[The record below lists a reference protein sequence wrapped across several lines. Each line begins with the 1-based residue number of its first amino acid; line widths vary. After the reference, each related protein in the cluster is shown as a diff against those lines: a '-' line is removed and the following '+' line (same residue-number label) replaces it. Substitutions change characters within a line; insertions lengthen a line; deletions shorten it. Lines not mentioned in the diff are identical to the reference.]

1 MEGQSKEL
9 ESLRMSRRGFVK
21 LVAGGAVT
29 AVAAACTPATPPVA
43 APTAPATA
51 PTAAATAIPKPPAAA
66 KTITL
71 GMWQPVPTLNTLMT
85 SETGN
90 VVSTSRLVL
99 RGLLVLDDK
108 ANPTGELATEVPS
121 LKNGGISADGKT
133 ITFKLRKG
141 VTWHD
146 GKPVTSADV
155 KATWETI
162 MNPNSGVVTRYG
174 YDQIASVD
182 TPDDLTVVMKFKVPL
197 ASWAT
202 LFEVILPKHLIPDP
216 AQLAKSP
223 FNTMP
228 VGFGPFKI
236 TEYAQGDHYSFVAFD
251 NYWAGRP
258 KIDRLYIRV
267 FGDSN
272 AEQQALRAK
281 EIDLAWS
288 TPLGA
293 IPELKKLDAD
303 GITTWV
309 SPNANPEQYAF
320 NMDATQVPLFADPQ
334 LRKALSLAVDR
345 KTLVDKLLYG
355 LTTVGVN
362 AWDQNPWQN
371 KNIKAVPYDPAQAKQ
386 ILDGLGWKPGA
397 DGIRVKDGQ
406 RLSFTCSTTSG
417 NQQRENNQLLVQQ
430 NFKDIG
436 AEMVIKNVP
445 SDTVFGSYSA
455 GGMLARGNYQIA
467 GFSYPMLSPDPDI
480 GNRYLCSE
488 KASDANPTGAQRY
501 RYCNPALDKLW
512 AQQAVE
518 LDSDKRRAIVDQI
531 QQILHD
537 EYGVIFLYDNAQS
550 WGLLKRVSGFKVTAF
565 TGFQLN
571 VHNWD
576 VVA

>member
-1 MEGQSKEL
+1 
-9 ESLRMSRRGFVK
+9 
-21 LVAGGAVT
+21 
-29 AVAAACTPATPPVA
+29 
-43 APTAPATA
+43 
-51 PTAAATAIPKPPAAA
+51 
-66 KTITL
+66 
-71 GMWQPVPTLNTLMT
+71 MWQPVPNLNTLMT

-90 VVSTSRLVL
+90 VISTSRLVL
-99 RGLLVLDDK
+99 RGLLFLDDQS
-108 ANPTGELATEVPS
+108 NPVGELAAEVPS
-121 LKNGGISADGKT
+121 LKNGGISTDGKT
-133 ITFKLRKG
+133 ITYKLRKG

-146 GKPVTSADV
+146 SKPVTSADV
-155 KATWETI
+155 KATWDTI

-174 YDQIASVD
+174 YDQINSID
-182 TPDDLTVVMKFKVPL
+182 TPDDLTVVIKFKVPF

-202 LFEVILPKHLIPDP
+202 LFDVILPKHLVPDP

-272 AEQQALRAK
+272 AELQALQAK

-288 TPLGA
+288 APLSA
-293 IPELKKLDAD
+293 IPDLKKMDAQ

-320 NMDATQVPLFADPQ
+320 NMDPAQVPLFADQQ
-334 LRKALSLAVDR
+334 LRKALSLAVDC
-345 KTLVDKLLYG
+345 KTIVDKLLFG
-355 LTTVGVN
+355 LTAVGIN

-371 KNIKAVPYDPAQAKQ
+371 KNLKPVPYDPAQAKQ

-397 DGIRVKDGQ
+397 DGMRVKDGQ

-417 NQQRENNQLLVQQ
+417 NQQRENVQLLVQQ
-430 NFKDIG
+430 NFKDVG

-445 SDTVFGSYSA
+445 SDTVFGSYS
-455 GGMLARGNYQIA
+455 GGGVLARGTYQMA
-467 GFSYPMLSPDPDI
+467 GFSYPLLSPDPDI
-480 GNRYLCSE
+480 SNRYLCSE
-488 KASDANPTGAQRY
+488 KPSDASPTGAQRY
-501 RYCNPALDKLW
+501 RYCNADLDKLW

-518 LDSDKRRAIVDQI
+518 LDPDKRRAIVDQI
-531 QQILHD
+531 QQILYDQNHA
-537 EYGVIFLYDNAQS
+537 IFLYDSAQS
-550 WGLLKRVSGFKVTAF
+550 WGLLKRVTGFTVTAF

-576 VVA
+576 VTA